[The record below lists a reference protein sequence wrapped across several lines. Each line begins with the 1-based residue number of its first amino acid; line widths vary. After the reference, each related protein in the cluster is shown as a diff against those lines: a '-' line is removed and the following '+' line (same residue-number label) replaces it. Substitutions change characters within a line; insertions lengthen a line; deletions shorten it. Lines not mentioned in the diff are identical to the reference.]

1 MADPKGPAGSQQ
13 DNINT
18 MNTDIRLEMDMLK
31 GVSRFCLDH
40 PITPALPR
48 ATAAIAEVN
57 TTITALEA
65 AAQLQIG
72 GLGERASGVGLR
84 ESTSRDLRAYLSDV
98 NRTARTLEDHPGIA
112 PTFRLPRSG
121 GYAALVASA
130 QNIIATATPLSEE
143 FVAAGLPATFL
154 TELGALL
161 TAFQTATS
169 QKNGGKISSALGTAT
184 LKAKARLGIL
194 AAQKL
199 DACVRNHFR
208 GQPEIIAA
216 WKVAR
221 KIARGSRGS
230 TTEPTPPPGG
240 DGSGSGSGGT
250 LVAAMLNGDSKG
262 GRLA

>member
-1 MADPKGPAGSQQ
+1 
-13 DNINT
+13 

-48 ATAAIAEVN
+48 ATAAIAVVN
-57 TTITALEA
+57 TTITELEA

-84 ESTSRDLRAYLSDV
+84 ESSSRELRAYLSDV

-161 TAFQTATS
+161 TAFQDATGR
-169 QKNGGKISSALGTAT
+169 KNGGKISRALGTAT

-208 GQPEIIAA
+208 GQPEMIAA

-221 KIARGSRGS
+221 KIARAPVRGS
-230 TTEPTPPPGG
+230 SGEPTPPPGG
-240 DGSGSGSGGT
+240 TGSGGEGSGSGAT

>member
-1 MADPKGPAGSQQ
+1 
-13 DNINT
+13 
-18 MNTDIRLEMDMLK
+18 MLK
-31 GVSRFCLDH
+31 CISRFIVDN
-40 PITPALPR
+40 PITPASPR
-48 ATAAIAEVN
+48 ATAASAEVN

-65 AAQLQIG
+65 AAQLQLG
-72 GLGERASGVGLR
+72 GSGEAEGAVDLR
-84 ESTSRDLRAYLSDV
+84 KTTSRDLRAYLADV
-98 NRTARTLEDHPGIA
+98 NRTARTLEPEHPGIT

-121 GYAALVASA
+121 SYPALVAAA
-130 QNIIATATPLSEE
+130 QNIIATATPLSED
-143 FVAAGLPATFL
+143 FVEAGLPATFL

-161 TAFQTATS
+161 TAFQDATGR
-169 QKNGGKISSALGTAT
+169 KNGGKISRALGTAT
-184 LKAKARLGIL
+184 LKAKARLGVL
-194 AAQKL
+194 AAKKL

-208 GQPEIIAA
+208 GQPEMIAA

-250 LVAAMLNGDSKG
+250 LVAAMLHGDSKG